1 MSYAQIM
8 ELPAVLYILYTDSF
22 VLDSL
27 SAEPL
32 LKLFSTMNCTLHDV
46 RFSGKDFFNKG
57 NLYM

>member
-1 MSYAQIM
+1 M
-8 ELPAVLYILYTDSF
+8 ELPSVLYILYTDSF

-32 LKLFSTMNCTLHDV
+32 LKLFSAMNCTLHDV
-46 RFSGKDFFNKG
+46 TFSEKDFFNKG